1 VVNNDRTAGADT
13 DYDFDLTAQPNRTTA
28 GGIVLLEAVLPTGH
42 RTYRVVWTVTGPVRP
57 TAQDTRIALL
67 GATSVIGDRV
77 TLRDNEHLELRAT
90 LDTTPLAVGSWS
102 VGLRLIPLDDDD
114 DDHDDHDKDHDGDRT
129 AGLTGSGELF
139 SEVGPIGV
147 TQRPFSAGDDVAVT
161 LKRAEVPPTED
172 QALWVAIRNSTN
184 AIGFDAFNRF
194 VDQVMCGDT
203 PGRLDALE
211 RHKLRKVDRRTAL
224 PFPNVN
230 RYRLLKAATEVFL
243 MVNCGVDRG
252 VFDGVDPTEESR
264 RLNRPVS
271 RTDIEQ
277 EFRDYLV
284 QVDRGLGDGETLDVL
299 PYLGLIRLQL
309 RDVAIVGNPND
320 DEDAEACFG
329 ILADKLASPCFLEL
343 IWSYWTDEAG
353 PLQALR
359 AISWRFQNRSTGHR
373 DPLSNMDID
382 PLRPLNNLIWGWIQD
397 EQHRLTMSR
406 RAYEYDHAYGLELST
421 RQGPPV
427 RSADPRS
434 RFLDAFHNLMSLCEV
449 FYEHDDDTTVIA
461 DGFGMLNALKE
472 THLLLTQGAHN
483 QYGDL
488 PWTARHE
495 MLMAEWILARP
506 ELKDFLATRTMVAYP
521 EPWMDRVEAMN
532 RMQHWTDVSVQ
543 HFRDLAVF
551 GEQLLLSIRFAAWS
565 VVINP
570 ENAAQWARY
579 FRAEVKGYI
588 YAYRAVTGID
598 MTRRGSGNGH
608 ATRTPVHVRNT
619 AYRS

>member
-1 VVNNDRTAGADT
+1 MDVNDRPTLV
-13 DYDFDLTAQPNRTTA
+13 LTAQPMRTTA
-28 GGIVLLEAVLPTGH
+28 GGIVLLEATLSNGN
-42 RTYRVVWTVTGPVRP
+42 RTYEVSWTVTGPVVLSE
-57 TAQDTRIALL
+57 QDTRIALL
-67 GATSVIGDRV
+67 GATNVIGDRV
-77 TLRDNEHLELRAT
+77 DGAADDDVVLRAT
-90 LDTTPLAVGSWS
+90 LDTTPLAVGSWT
-102 VGLRLIPLDDDD
+102 VELRLVPVV
-114 DDHDDHDKDHDGDRT
+114 DGPGVS
-129 AGLTGSGELF
+129 AEPELVA
-139 SEVGPIGV
+139 EAGPIEV
-147 TQRPFSAGDDVAVT
+147 APRPFAAGDDVAVT
-161 LKRAEVPPTED
+161 LKRAQVPPTED
-172 QALWVAIRNSTN
+172 QSLWVAIRNSTT
-184 AIGFDAFNRF
+184 AIGFESFSRF
-194 VDQVMCGDT
+194 VDQVMCGDA
-203 PGRLDALE
+203 PGQLSGRE
-211 RHKLRKVDRRTAL
+211 RHKLVKADRRAGL

-230 RYRLLKAATEVFL
+230 RYRLLKAAAEVFL
-243 MVNCGVDRG
+243 MVNCGVDRRR
-252 VFDGVDPTEESR
+252 VFDGVDVAEESR
-264 RLNRPVS
+264 RLNRTVS
-271 RTDIEQ
+271 QNDIER

-284 QVDRGLGDGETLDVL
+284 QVDRGNGGGSLDVL

-309 RDVAIVGNPND
+309 RDVAVTGKAND

-329 ILADKLASPCFLEL
+329 ILADKLVHPCFLEL
-343 IWSYWTDEAG
+343 IWSFWTDEAG

-359 AISWRFQNRSTGHR
+359 AISWRFQNRTAGSPRR
-373 DPLSNMDID
+373 DPLAGLDID
-382 PLRPLNNLIWGWIQD
+382 PLRPLNNLVWGWIQD

-427 RSADPRS
+427 RGADSRS
-434 RFLDAFHNLMSLCEV
+434 RFLDAFHNLLSLCEV
-449 FYEHDDDTTVIA
+449 FYRCDDDTTVIA

-521 EPWMDRVEAMN
+521 EGWMDRVEAMN
-532 RMQHWTDVSVQ
+532 RLQHWTDVSVQ

-588 YAYRAVTGID
+588 YAYRAVSGVD
-598 MTRRGSGNGH
+598 LTRRD
-608 ATRTPVHVRNT
+608 AAPAPVRERHG